1 MLNFQAAKFEFCVGE
16 PQQLPISDCVE
27 IVFSGRSNVGK
38 SSFINKIL
46 NRKSLARVG
55 RRPGKTVTINFYK
68 LEKLRLVDM
77 PGYGYAKVAFS
88 EKIRWA
94 GLVEKYFN
102 SGRKIILVLQI
113 VDLRHP
119 LSKQDIDMINYLTIR
134 EIPFIIVATK
144 ADKLNKSE
152 RITRESELK
161 KEIERFGNIEVV
173 IFSSVTGEGSDK
185 IRSIIDETV
194 I

>member
-16 PQQLPISDCVE
+16 PQQLPISDCIE

-55 RRPGKTVTINFYK
+55 KRPGKTVTINFYK